1 MFLSSSGFWGSVGWG
16 PLLLLMYPV
25 CSSLRGG
32 VFICSI
38 GEVLEK
44 SGDGRLGVAFNFLF
58 YFSSNGLVIKVIYG
72 CRART
77 L

>member
-1 MFLSSSGFWGSVGWG
+1 MGWG

-25 CSSLRGG
+25 SSSLRGD

-38 GEVLEK
+38 NEVLGK
-44 SGDGRLGVAFNFLF
+44 SGGGRLQVAFNFLF

>member
-1 MFLSSSGFWGSVGWG
+1 MGRG
-16 PLLLLMYPV
+16 PLLLLMYLV
-25 CSSLRGG
+25 CSSLRGN

-38 GEVLEK
+38 SEVLEK

-72 CRART
+72 CRARI